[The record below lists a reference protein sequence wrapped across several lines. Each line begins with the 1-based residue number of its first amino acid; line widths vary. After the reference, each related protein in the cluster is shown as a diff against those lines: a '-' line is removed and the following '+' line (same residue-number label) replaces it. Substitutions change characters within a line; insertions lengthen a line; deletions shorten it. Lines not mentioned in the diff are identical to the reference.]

1 MVTNSKEI
9 SKLQSE
15 MSVLKKANERLN
27 DQLCK
32 LNLIYHGVPDS
43 EHESPEELYDQLNN
57 IVFVKNPIDTAWRM
71 GKFTKSKIRPIKVRL
86 VKVRFLSL
94 HSREEEYKNCKNLN
108 PPFHINADL
117 PKSTREAHSVL
128 RKMKHEAIIGGKRAT
143 VNWKNQT
150 IQSTT

>member
-1 MVTNSKEI
+1 VVTNSKEI

-57 IVFVKNPIDTAWRM
+57 ILCVKNSIDTAWRM
-71 GKFTKSKIRPIKVRL
+71 GKFTKNKIRPI
-86 VKVRFLSL
+86 KVRFLSL
-94 HSREEEYKNCKNLN
+94 HSREEEYKNRKNLN